1 VEIVQVIGLAI
12 VVTVI
17 GTVLRQI
24 KPEMAIQLSILAG
37 VAIFLLIMDKIRII
51 IDLMQKLADQAN
63 ISSYYLFIILKVVG
77 VAYLAEFGCQICKDA
92 GENALATKVE
102 IAAKIFV
109 VILAIPIIVAIMES
123 VMKLLA

>member
-1 VEIVQVIGLAI
+1 MEIVQVIGLAI

-24 KPEMAIQLSILAG
+24 KPEMAIQLSIIAG
-37 VAIFLLIMDKIRII
+37 VAIFLLIMDKVRII

-123 VMKLLA
+123 MMKLLA

>member
-1 VEIVQVIGLAI
+1 MEIVQVIGLAI

-123 VMKLLA
+123 MMKLLA

>member
-1 VEIVQVIGLAI
+1 MEIVQVIGLAI

-17 GTVLRQI
+17 GSVLRQI

-37 VAIFLLIMDKIRII
+37 VAIFLLVMDKIRLI
-51 IDLMQKLADQAN
+51 IDLMQNLADQAN

-109 VILAIPIIVAIMES
+109 IILAIPIIVAIMES
-123 VMKLLA
+123 MMKLLA

>member
-1 VEIVQVIGLAI
+1 MEIVQVIGLAI

-24 KPEMAIQLSILAG
+24 KPEMAIQLSIVAG
-37 VAIFLLIMDKIRII
+37 VAIFLLIMDKIRLI

-77 VAYLAEFGCQICKDA
+77 VAYLAEFACQICKDA
-92 GENALATKVE
+92 GESALATKVE

-123 VMKLLA
+123 VMKLLG

>member
-1 VEIVQVIGLAI
+1 MEIVQVIGLAI

-77 VAYLAEFGCQICKDA
+77 VAYLAEFGCQICRDA

-123 VMKLLA
+123 MMKLLA

>member
-24 KPEMAIQLSILAG
+24 KPEMAIQLSIIAG
-37 VAIFLLIMDKIRII
+37 VAIFLLIMDKVRII

-109 VILAIPIIVAIMES
+109 IILAIPIIVAIMES
-123 VMKLLA
+123 MMKLLA